1 MMSPVLQVAKLSVKD
16 AAGNPVLADI
26 SFCVDADD
34 VLAVVGCSGAGKST
48 LLRALLG
55 ELTPGMH
62 AVAGEIFCCGCAVH
76 EANAKRLRTLRAQQC
91 AWLGQ
96 DPAQELVPTQRVE
109 QLLLG
114 FVSKTPDTSSDAVTL
129 LHAMGLPTDRAF
141 LQRYPHQLSGGQRR
155 RVALIRVLLKRP
167 QLLLLDE
174 PFAGIDETQRYNMIA
189 LLRHWQRRY
198 HGALLLISHDATSV
212 RDLATHILVLQQ
224 GKQQAYGPMTRL
236 LAQNDIPLLNQWQAL
251 DIALSSMPAATRARP
266 VLELDRLLLTLP
278 CSGNLLPPLSLQ
290 LYAGEMVALHG
301 VSGVGKSTL
310 AKTVIGL
317 LAPRQGTLRLAGEP
331 LAAAVQQRQRCQQ
344 QAVALVPQDP
354 ARTLN
359 PFRRVGAQLQQALRR
374 YGTHLEYSVEHLLA
388 TVALPAAYSR
398 RFPAQLS
405 GGEVQRVALARAL
418 AAKPAVLMC
427 DEVTSALDALTAR
440 QILSLLQRLCHE
452 HHMALLLITHQVES
466 VRALC
471 HRVLLLSPASG
482 ITPSLP
488 QQQGEPVNDGAD
500 NPSIATY

>member
-1 MMSPVLQVAKLSVKD
+1 MISPVLQVAELGVED
-16 AAGNPVLADI
+16 AAGNPVLAGV
-26 SFCVDADD
+26 SFQLAADD
-34 VLAVVGCSGAGKST
+34 ALAVVGRSGAGKST

-55 ELTPGMH
+55 ELAPGMRR
-62 AVAGEIFCCGCAVH
+62 VTGEIVCCGCAVH
-76 EANAKRLRTLRAQQC
+76 DADAARLRTLRAQQC

-96 DPAQELVPTQRVE
+96 DPAQELVPTQRIE

-114 FVSKTPDTSSDAVTL
+114 FIAKTPATISDAVTFL
-129 LHAMGLPTDRAF
+129 RALGLPADRAF

-174 PFAGIDETQRYNMIA
+174 PFAGLDEAQRRNMIA
-189 LLRHWQRRY
+189 LLNRWRRQ
-198 HGALLLISHDATSV
+198 HRCALLLISHDAVSV
-212 RDLATHILVLQQ
+212 RDVATHLLVLQQ
-224 GKQQAYGPMTRL
+224 GQQQAYGPVSSL
-236 LAQNDIPLLNQWQAL
+236 LAQTAIPLLKQWQVP
-251 DIALSSMPAATRARP
+251 DISSTPIPVTTRTAP
-266 VLELDRLLLTLP
+266 VLELDRLLLALP
-278 CSGNLLPPLSLQ
+278 CSSPPLPPLSL
-290 LYAGEMVALHG
+290 LLFAGEMVALHG

-331 LAAAVQQRQRCQQ
+331 LAAAVKQRQRYQQ

-359 PFRRVGAQLQQALRR
+359 PFRRIGAQLQQALRR
-374 YGTHLEYSVEHLLA
+374 YGIYQEHSVERLLA
-388 TVALPAAYSR
+388 TVALPAAYAR

-405 GGEVQRVALARAL
+405 GGELQRVALARAL
-418 AAKPAVLMC
+418 AGKPAVLIC

-440 QILSLLQRLCHE
+440 EILMLLQRLCHE

-471 HRVLLLSPASG
+471 HRVLLLSPSSG

-488 QQQGEPVNDGAD
+488 QQQGEPVNAGAD
-500 NPSIATY
+500 NPSIVTY

>member
-1 MMSPVLQVAKLSVKD
+1 MRSLVLQVTKLGVED
-16 AAGNPVLADI
+16 AVGNPVLAGI
-26 SFCVDADD
+26 SFCLGIDD

-48 LLRALLG
+48 LLRSLLG
-55 ELTPGMH
+55 ELAPGMRR
-62 AVAGEIFCCGCAVH
+62 VAGEIFCCGCAVH
-76 EANAKRLRTLRAQQC
+76 DADGERLRTLRAQQC

-114 FVSKTPDTSSDAVTL
+114 FVSKTPETLSDAVTL
-129 LHAMGLPTDRAF
+129 LRAIGLPTDNTF
-141 LQRYPHQLSGGQRR
+141 LRRYPHQLSGGQRR

-167 QLLLLDE
+167 RLLLLDE
-174 PFAGIDETQRYNMIA
+174 PFAGIDDAQRYNMIA
-189 LLRHWQRRY
+189 VLRHWQRGHR
-198 HGALLLISHDATSV
+198 GALLFISHDATSV
-212 RDLATHILVLQQ
+212 RDLATHILVLQHGQ
-224 GKQQAYGPMTRL
+224 QQAYGHVDSL
-236 LAQNDIPLLNQWQAL
+236 LAQKDIPLLNPWQVPDSAP
-251 DIALSSMPAATRARP
+251 ISLSVATRSRP
-266 VLELDRLLLTLP
+266 VLELDSLLLSLP
-278 CSGNLLPPLSLQ
+278 YSENLLPPLSLQ

-331 LAAAVQQRQRCQQ
+331 LATAVQQRQRGQQ

-359 PFRRVGAQLQQALRR
+359 PFRRVGAQLYQALRR
-374 YGTHLEYSVEHLLA
+374 YGLHQEYSVEHLLA
-388 TVALPAAYSR
+388 AVALPAACAL

-405 GGEVQRVALARAL
+405 GGELQRVALARAL
-418 AAKPAVLMC
+418 AAKPTVLIC

-440 QILSLLQRLCHE
+440 QILVLLQRLCHE

-500 NPSIATY
+500 NPSIITY